1 MKLGTRS
8 ISWSFAWPW
17 LLGFVLTVYLGLNG
31 GGFDPI
37 VSDQVGIAIWWLVL
51 LAVAV
56 GAVPGGR
63 QGPLA
68 LTALGLF
75 AALAL
80 WTALSLRWTESTE
93 KTAADVALVTTYLG
107 VFALALLARR
117 RGTANHYVAAVASG
131 IFVVTA
137 VALLARLH
145 PAWFPDAAETGR
157 FLESGR
163 ERLSYP
169 LDYWNGLAALI
180 SIGLPLLLHLASE
193 ARHAALRGLAAAALP
208 AMVLALFLTL
218 SRAGIAAGA
227 IAVAVYLLLAH
238 DRLPKAL
245 NLAIAA
251 AGGGL
256 LILLASRRDALTEG
270 LATETA
276 HSQGD
281 SLLLLTILVCL
292 GVGAIVAALAL
303 RRGERPGWTRISRNG
318 SLAVVGVVIAAA
330 LVAFFAANGP
340 HRLSNAWDEFKQPA
354 TGSYQGTSRLGEVGG
369 ENRYQL
375 WASALR
381 EFEDDPFHGTG
392 ANTFQF
398 WWTRDTDVGT
408 AILDTHQLYLQVL
421 GELGIVGFLLLLAF
435 VLLTLGWGG
444 VQALRAGPRARSW
457 LAAAVAGSTVL
468 WVTSLVDW
476 TWKLPIIPVAT
487 LLLIA
492 VTITA
497 GDGGEG
503 KRSPSPL
510 AIPWRLGVAL
520 VSLLAILAIAI
531 PLTGTSLVRDSQEEA
546 RAGDPEAALAD
557 ARSAQ
562 NVQPGAATPRMQEAL
577 ILESQGEIEAAAE
590 AARAATERE
599 PTNWRTWLLRSR
611 IEAQRGRPRAA
622 LAAYRTAKSLNPLS
636 SVFIRTG

>member
-17 LLGFVLTVYLGLNG
+17 LLGFVLTVYLGLSG

-37 VSDQVGIAIWWLVL
+37 VSDQVGIAIWWIVL

-63 QGPLA
+63 RGPMALA
-68 LTALGLF
+68 ALGLF
-75 AALAL
+75 AALAA

-93 KTAADVALVTTYLG
+93 KTAADVALIVTYLG

-117 RGTANHYVAAVASG
+117 RGTANHYVAAVAAG
-131 IFVVTA
+131 IFVIAA

-180 SIGLPLLLHLASE
+180 SIGLPLMLHLASA
-193 ARHAALRGLAAAALP
+193 ARHAIARALAAAALP
-208 AMVLALFLTL
+208 AMLLALFFTL

-227 IAVAVYLLLAH
+227 VAVAVYLLLAH
-238 DRLPKAL
+238 DRLPKVL
-245 NLAIAA
+245 TLAITG

-256 LILLASRRDALTEG
+256 LILLASQRDDLNEG
-270 LATETA
+270 LDTATA
-276 HSQGD
+276 HSQGNTM
-281 SLLLLTILVCL
+281 LLLTIIVCL
-292 GVGAIVAALAL
+292 VVGAIVLGIAQ
-303 RRGERPGWTRISRNG
+303 RGFERPGWSRIGRRAALTG
-318 SLAVVGVVIAAA
+318 AGVVLLAV

-340 HRLSNAWDEFKQPA
+340 HRVSHAWDEFKQPS
-354 TGSYQGTSRLGEVGG
+354 GSTERGTSRLGDVGG

-375 WASALR
+375 WASAVR
-381 EFEDDPFHGTG
+381 EFDEDPLKGTG
-392 ANTFQF
+392 ANTFQL
-398 WWTRDTDVGT
+398 WWTRDADVS
-408 AILDTHQLYLQVL
+408 APILDTHQLYLQVL
-421 GELGIVGFLLLLAF
+421 GELGVVGLALLLAF
-435 VLLTLGWGG
+435 VFVTLGAGVLLTL
-444 VQALRAGPRARSW
+444 RAAPRARSW
-457 LAAAVAGSTVL
+457 LAAALAGSTVL

-497 GDGGEG
+497 ADGGEEEE
-503 KRSPSPL
+503 RSPSPL
-510 AIPWRLGVAL
+510 GIPWRVGAAAI
-520 VSLLAILAIAI
+520 SLLAVVAIAV
-531 PLTGTSLVRDSQEEA
+531 PLAGTSLIRDSQAEA

-562 NVQPGAATPRMQEAL
+562 NVQPGAATPRVQEAL
-577 ILESQGEIEAAAE
+577 ILESQGDVDGAAA
-590 AARAATERE
+590 AAQAATERE
-599 PTNWRTWLLRSR
+599 PSNWRTWLLLSR
-611 IEAQRGRPRAA
+611 IEAQRGRPKAA
-622 LAAYRTAKSLNPLS
+622 LATYRVAKTLNPLS
-636 SVFIRTG
+636 PVFR

>member
-1 MKLGTRS
+1 
-8 ISWSFAWPW
+8 
-17 LLGFVLTVYLGLNG
+17 
-31 GGFDPI
+31 
-37 VSDQVGIAIWWLVL
+37 
-51 LAVAV
+51 
-56 GAVPGGR
+56 
-63 QGPLA
+63 
-68 LTALGLF
+68 
-75 AALAL
+75 
-80 WTALSLRWTESTE
+80 
-93 KTAADVALVTTYLG
+93 
-107 VFALALLARR
+107 
-117 RGTANHYVAAVASG
+117 
-131 IFVVTA
+131 
-137 VALLARLH
+137 
-145 PAWFPDAAETGR
+145 
-157 FLESGR
+157 
-163 ERLSYP
+163 SYP

-193 ARHAALRGLAAAALP
+193 ARHAVVRGLAAAALP
-208 AMVLALFLTL
+208 AMILALFLTL
-218 SRAGIAAGA
+218 SRAGIAAGV

-245 NLAIAA
+245 ILAIAG

-281 SLLLLTILVCL
+281 SLLVLTILVCL

-303 RRGERPGWTRISRNG
+303 RGGERPGWTRISRNG

-330 LVAFFAANGP
+330 LVAFFAVNGP
-340 HRLSNAWDEFKQPA
+340 HRLSHAWDEFKQPA

-381 EFEDDPFHGTG
+381 QFEDDPFHGTG

-435 VLLTLGWGG
+435 VLLTLGWGS

-468 WVTSLVDW
+468 WITSLVDW

-492 VTITA
+492 VTVTA

-503 KRSPSPL
+503 ERSPSPL

-520 VSLLAILAIAI
+520 VSLLAVVAIAI

-611 IEAQRGRPRAA
+611 IEAQRGRPQAA
-622 LAAYRTAKSLNPLS
+622 LAAYLTAKSLNPLS